1 MKDYP
6 IDSFMRW
13 IKGALKSLT
22 VWFNSMAGLIIVA
35 MPDIQNTLPQLAA
48 YLGPE
53 VYKYL
58 ALIVVLSNV
67 ALRAKTTKSL
77 SEKGTPDA

>member
-1 MKDYP
+1 MKDQCNAF
-6 IDSFMRW
+6 IRW
-13 IKGALKSLT
+13 LKGAFNSLT
-22 VWFNSMAGLIIVA
+22 MWFNSLAGLLIVA
-35 MPDIQNTLPQLAA
+35 LPDIQNTLPQLAA

-67 ALRAKTTKSL
+67 ALRAKTSQSL
-77 SEKGTPDA
+77 AEKGK